1 MNLDFNI
8 VYALLI
14 AVGVVVFVRFVKP
27 YLKKNNI
34 DFYEEIKLFLLV
46 SGFAFRDDKI
56 KAIAATALEVV
67 KSLEEL
73 SLVSDEKHYMAV
85 DKVFRELL
93 VEFDL
98 ELPENVI
105 EGIVRIAVTQL
116 EPTHKLPN

>member
-1 MNLDFNI
+1 MLDFNI
-8 VYALLI
+8 LYALLI
-14 AVGVVVFVRFVKP
+14 AAGVVIFVRFVKP

-46 SGFAFRDDKI
+46 SGYAFREEKI

-73 SLVSDEKHYMAV
+73 SLVPDEKHYVAV

-93 VEFDL
+93 FEFSIK
-98 ELPENVI
+98 LPEEVI
-105 EGIVRIAVTQL
+105 EGIVRIAVSQL
-116 EPTHKLPN
+116 PPTNED